1 VKYPTDTLVQLK
13 SIAEFFEKEFLL
25 AKDDYTLLS
34 NTTESIDELE
44 YPYRSLQEDLHDSLY
59 NIYSDYQEKDIF
71 AFLVFLLTTY
81 LTKERDSFFSG
92 VGIYILLQTVV
103 TEFSNLLLDLILH
116 IKEKYMFKTENGNY
130 IFTKPHGAD
139 IIGILALG
147 IKKNPKISL
156 YIWTEYIFPTILD
169 PSSKN
174 DIKEL
179 GIKYMEIY
187 STKYVGM
194 GSYNKYPSGLED
206 ESTISV
212 PLDSLKKLIQFKFSE
227 NLKEGFSDIITKIIN
242 FILFSHNSQIKTYL
256 EGLIELVAILDNEDM
271 SLDILDIL
279 SKSLLRDAE
288 SRGKWLE
295 LYFLNI
301 PASNNIIAYLIT
313 NWEEVLVYAK
323 SVDQSKEEMLFLID
337 QFQVINEKLVS
348 GEFYDT
354 NNQVRSLKKL
364 GLKTNDIDVVN
375 SSCEEL
381 KKVINVHVTKTDT
394 KGSTSTS
401 LLLVSIIIL
410 LLGIGAFFFYT
421 AQN

>member
-1 VKYPTDTLVQLK
+1 
-13 SIAEFFEKEFLL
+13 
-25 AKDDYTLLS
+25 
-34 NTTESIDELE
+34 
-44 YPYRSLQEDLHDSLY
+44 
-59 NIYSDYQEKDIF
+59 
-71 AFLVFLLTTY
+71 
-81 LTKERDSFFSG
+81 
-92 VGIYILLQTVV
+92 
-103 TEFSNLLLDLILH
+103 
-116 IKEKYMFKTENGNY
+116 
-130 IFTKPHGAD
+130 
-139 IIGILALG
+139 
-147 IKKNPKISL
+147 
-156 YIWTEYIFPTILD
+156 
-169 PSSKN
+169 
-174 DIKEL
+174 
-179 GIKYMEIY
+179 MEIY

-206 ESTISV
+206 ESIISV